1 MPWTARL
8 PRLLPLIQARAA
20 PQFAGNIDGVDP
32 RLFPPSAL
40 ITGAMHLA
48 VMDTA
53 KRDHE
58 FIAHFATQRTWLH
71 EAQVVGIG
79 MFPPAN
85 QTRLFGNKSQMLF
98 IAMPTR
104 LGNRKKALADTDRGV
119 DLRPDM

>member
-1 MPWTARL
+1 
-8 PRLLPLIQARAA
+8 
-20 PQFAGNIDGVDP
+20 
-32 RLFPPSAL
+32 LFPPSAL

-58 FIAHFATQRTWLH
+58 FIAHFPAQRAWLH

-79 MFPPAN
+79 MFPPTN
-85 QTRLFGNKSQMLF
+85 QTGLFGNKSQMPF
-98 IAMPTR
+98 AAMPTR
-104 LGNRKKALADTDRGV
+104 LRSRKKALADTNRGV